1 MRRAEP
7 HELAQPELQ
16 RGGWESVQPM
26 FAPMLGEETEADCGS
41 WMWSDA
47 VIAALL
53 VAVLALIFT
62 GVI

>member
-7 HELAQPELQ
+7 YELARPEPQ
-16 RGGWESVQPM
+16 RGGWEAITPM
-26 FAPMLGEETEADCGS
+26 MGDESDEDLGS

-47 VIAALL
+47 VIAVLL
-53 VAVLALIFT
+53 VATLVLIFT

>member
-7 HELAQPELQ
+7 YELARPEPQ
-16 RGGWESVQPM
+16 RGGWETLQPM
-26 FAPMLGEETEADCGS
+26 FGDESDEDLGS

-47 VIAALL
+47 VIAVLL
-53 VAVLALIFT
+53 VATLALIFT